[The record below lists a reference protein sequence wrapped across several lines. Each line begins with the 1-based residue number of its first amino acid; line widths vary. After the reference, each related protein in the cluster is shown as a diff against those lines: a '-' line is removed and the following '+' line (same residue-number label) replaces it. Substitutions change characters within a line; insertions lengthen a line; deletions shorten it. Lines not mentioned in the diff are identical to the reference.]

1 MDEVM
6 QAKGWLLGVMLACA
20 LAAGWAGWRWG
31 ARLFPSPAWRTWSR
45 VFLGGLLLL
54 ISFDALREVMAS
66 PSNNWNGPRLTP
78 SFTLVSSY
86 HSYYGPD
93 AGPVSGNIY
102 GPGLAIAYLPCV
114 ICSTPESAIRWGGVL
129 SALWLFLPAL
139 LLLRRFA
146 NAQASDAGRW
156 LLLTLGFYWLVT
168 NPFWLRQVAFNVHAD
183 APAIGLGLCACL
195 FALRFAETSKT
206 ADLVL
211 TALFTHSSVATKQ
224 TMLPLLVAIPAWLWL
239 RGQRPQALKLLCV
252 SAVVGVA
259 LWLVIALAYGWPA
272 VWFNLVYIPGHHPW
286 YETVGRFS
294 WVSNVHSG
302 HRLAVLGEAF
312 VDYVLSNGWLWLVL
326 LLAAIVGRKC
336 LTLRRPDFKSPA
348 SLLLLAG
355 VLLVPMSLLGR
366 VKVGGDYN
374 AFSYSAVFLSLAAV
388 MLLYSAITRL
398 PSTINF
404 SLSPS
409 SHRLILLATVAVFAL
424 SLVNGARSLLTTER
438 ETVCREQQA
447 FEAMRSKP
455 ETVYFPWQPL
465 AGLMAEGKLYH
476 FSYGVYD
483 RWLAGRPITPEHF
496 QAHLPAHMEAVGV
509 MKGSSI
515 GYLRMAYL
523 TNYSQVEI
531 HAEMY
536 LLKPAA
542 KP

>member
-1 MDEVM
+1 
-6 QAKGWLLGVMLACA
+6 
-20 LAAGWAGWRWG
+20 
-31 ARLFPSPAWRTWSR
+31 
-45 VFLGGLLLL
+45 
-54 ISFDALREVMAS
+54 
-66 PSNNWNGPRLTP
+66 
-78 SFTLVSSY
+78 
-86 HSYYGPD
+86 
-93 AGPVSGNIY
+93 
-102 GPGLAIAYLPCV
+102 
-114 ICSTPESAIRWGGVL
+114 
-129 SALWLFLPAL
+129 
-139 LLLRRFA
+139 
-146 NAQASDAGRW
+146 
-156 LLLTLGFYWLVT
+156 
-168 NPFWLRQVAFNVHAD
+168 
-183 APAIGLGLCACL
+183 
-195 FALRFAETSKT
+195 
-206 ADLVL
+206 
-211 TALFTHSSVATKQ
+211 
-224 TMLPLLVAIPAWLWL
+224 L

-252 SAVVGVA
+252 SAVVGAA

-374 AFSYSAVFLSLAAV
+374 AFSYSAVFLSLAVV